1 MKKEID
7 VVGAI
12 IIKDKKI
19 LCCQRGPG
27 RALANLW
34 EFPGGK
40 IEENETKVQGLKREL
55 REELKITVSMVEE
68 IFDFTRYEY
77 DFGFVNL
84 TTFICYL
91 ESGEPQ
97 LTEHLQVK
105 WLLPQ
110 ELDLLEWAPADIP
123 TVEKLKVMEIGEE

>member
-40 IEENETKVQGLKREL
+40 IEENETKVQALKREL

>member
-40 IEENETKVQGLKREL
+40 IEENETKVQALKREL

-110 ELDLLEWAPADIP
+110 ELDSLEWAPADIP

>member
-1 MKKEID
+1 MKKQID

-12 IIKDKKI
+12 IIKEKRI

-40 IEENETKVQGLKREL
+40 IEKNETKTQALKREL

-68 IFDFTRYEY
+68 EFDFTCYEY

-110 ELDLLEWAPADIP
+110 ELGSLEWAPADIP

>member
-40 IEENETKVQGLKREL
+40 IEENETKVQALKREL

-68 IFDFTRYEY
+68 TFDFTRYEY

-105 WLLPQ
+105 WLSPQ
-110 ELDLLEWAPADIP
+110 ELDSLEWAPADIP
-123 TVEKLKVMEIGEE
+123 TVEKLKVTEIGEE

>member
-40 IEENETKVQGLKREL
+40 IEENETKVQALKREL

-77 DFGFVNL
+77 DFDFVNL

-110 ELDLLEWAPADIP
+110 ELDFLEWAPADIP

>member
-40 IEENETKVQGLKREL
+40 IEENETRVQALKREL

-110 ELDLLEWAPADIP
+110 ELDSLEWAPADIP
-123 TVEKLKVMEIGEE
+123 IVEKLKVMEIGEE